1 MKKKRIFIFLLLV
14 SISIIFYFSHQG
26 PKKSRE
32 ISLAVSQV
40 VEGVLKTGDIE
51 SVNFLIRKAGHFISY
66 MTLAGFIFMGFTF
79 TKLNVNESMLA
90 SFILVIVF
98 AGLDEYHQTLVGRSG
113 EVRDVVLDGIGG
125 LFGLLLARSLFKN
138 KFKR

>member
-32 ISLAVSQV
+32 ISLAVSQI

-51 SVNFLIRKAGHFISY
+51 SVNLFIRKAGHFISY
-66 MTLAGFIFMGFTF
+66 MILAGFIFMGFTF

-113 EVRDVVLDGIGG
+113 EVRDVVLDSIGG
-125 LFGLLLARSLFKN
+125 LFGLLLVRSLFEN